1 MSNAATNS
9 RAWRERHPDR
19 WKAIRDRYYR
29 KNRRAIIFAQRLR
42 NAGLKPPPLSVI
54 REKYL

>member
-1 MSNAATNS
+1 MRNNAANNK
-9 RAWRERHPDR
+9 AWRERHPER
-19 WKAIRDRYYR
+19 WKEIQRRSYQ

-42 NAGLKPPPLSVI
+42 NAGIKPPPLSVI